1 MTSPY
6 PANSLD
12 SGAYGPIT
20 AALGPTNTGK
30 THLAVERM
38 LARSSGMIGLPLRLL
53 AREIY
58 DRVVKTKGEAA
69 AALITGEEKIIP
81 PSARYFICTAEA
93 MPVSKPVA
101 FMAIDEVQ
109 LAADPERGHVFT
121 DRMLNARGT
130 EETMILGSATM
141 SARIRELVPDA
152 EIITRER
159 FSQLSY
165 AGPSKLTRLPR
176 RSAIVAFSAESVY
189 AIAELLRRRRG
200 GAAVVMGGLSPRTR
214 NAQVE
219 LYQSGEVDF
228 LVATDAIGMGLN
240 MDIDHVAFAENRKF
254 DGRKTRHLRASEL
267 AQIAGRAGRF
277 RSDGTFG
284 ETGDCR
290 PFDPDVVEAIE
301 AHRFNPVERLSWRN
315 PDLDDSSLEAL
326 QYTLG
331 KPTPHPSLERVRE
344 SSDER
349 ALDVLSGD
357 HEVRERVTNPAMV
370 ERLWDCCR
378 LPDFR
383 KATIDAHARLIKSIF
398 MHLSTGK
405 GRLPNS
411 WMAGQLEKLDKT
423 AGDVDALAAR
433 LAHVRTWAYAAHRS
447 DWTEDPEHWRAESR
461 RVEDSLSDALHERL
475 MQRFVDRRTS
485 ALMKGLRDEKDMLAG
500 VSAEGDV
507 TVEGHYVGRLEGLVF
522 KPDAEG
528 KEAAAKA
535 LRSAAL
541 KALQP
546 ELNRRL
552 QAIARA
558 SVEAFSIDRAGQ
570 IFWQDEAIGR
580 LIAGPSLLQPGI
592 RLTGG
597 ELGSA
602 DQLTAARHAVQKR
615 IEEILK
621 AQLAPLFALKAGASD
636 EAVAGLARGV
646 LFRLYEAGGALPR
659 HEISEEI
666 RALGPPERRSLRQLG
681 VRIGEHMIYLPALVK
696 PAPAQHYALLR
707 ALEQGDI
714 DTGWMPGAG
723 LTSVANDRK
732 RARADYAAIGFQTCG
747 PRAVRF
753 DMLERLADE
762 IREGRKKSGK
772 SGFELTAPMTALLG
786 CSVEDLRGVLSALG
800 YRRVKKGE
808 DPEKLEGEV
817 WAPRRTARPDQKAD
831 GKTARPGEGKGP
843 AKDAGKHAGKGKGG
857 GRDSGRAKNDPS
869 RSRKPAKADKPI
881 DPDNPFAALAALK
894 VEAKAPPK
902 SAGKPKR
909 RRSRKPKSSAK
920 PNTAADTPANTP
932 TDTPTDPGNTSGNT
946 PEPAKTA
953 EAGNEHG

>member
-1 MTSPY
+1 MTSAI
-6 PANSLD
+6 PARGPAPGGES
-12 SGAYGPIT
+12 SAPIT

-38 LARSSGMIGLPLRLL
+38 LAHSSGMIGLPLRLL

-58 DRVVKTKGEAA
+58 DRVVKIKGEAA

-81 PSARYFICTAEA
+81 SSARYFICTAEA

-121 DRMLNARGT
+121 DRMLHARGT
-130 EETMILGSATM
+130 QETMILGSATM
-141 SARIRELVPDA
+141 TGQILDLVPDA
-152 EIITRER
+152 EIVTRER
-159 FSQLSY
+159 FSQLTY

-240 MDIDHVAFAENRKF
+240 MDIDHVAFAEARKF
-254 DGRKTRHLRASEL
+254 DGQKTRRLRPSEL
-267 AQIAGRAGRF
+267 SQIAGRAGRF

-301 AHRFNPVERLSWRN
+301 SHRFNPVERLSWRN
-315 PDLDDSSLEAL
+315 PDLDDSSLDAL
-326 QYTLG
+326 RYTLN
-331 KPTPHPSLERVRE
+331 KPTPHPALERVRE

-349 ALDVLSGD
+349 ALDVLAGD
-357 HEVRERVTNPAMV
+357 HEVRDRVTNPAMV

-383 KATIDAHARLIKSIF
+383 KATIDAHARLVKSIF
-398 MHLSTGK
+398 MHLSTGN

-447 DWTEDPEHWRAESR
+447 DWTQDPEHWRGETR
-461 RVEDSLSDALHERL
+461 RVEDNLSDALHERL

-485 ALMKGLRDEKDMLAG
+485 ALMKGLRDEKDLLAG

-507 TVEGHYVGRLEGLVF
+507 TVEGHYVGRLDGLVF

-552 QAIARA
+552 SALANA
-558 SVEAFSIDRAGQ
+558 SVETLSIDRAGQ
-570 IFWQDEAIGR
+570 VFWQDEVIGT
-580 LIAGPSLLQPGI
+580 LSKGHSLLQPGV

-602 DQLTAARHAVQKR
+602 DMLTAARHSVQSR
-615 IEEILK
+615 VEEIFRT
-621 AQLAPLFALKAGASD
+621 QLAPLFGLKTGANDPEIAGA
-636 EAVAGLARGV
+636 ARGV

-659 HEISEEI
+659 HEIAEEI
-666 RALGPPERRSLRQLG
+666 KALEQPERRALRQLG

-707 ALEQGDI
+707 ALEQDDL
-714 DTGWMPGAG
+714 DTSWMPGAG
-723 LTSVANDRK
+723 LTSVANDKTR
-732 RARADYAAIGFQTCG
+732 RRADYAAIGYQTCG

-762 IREGRKKSGK
+762 IRDGRKKSGK
-772 SGFELTAPMTALLG
+772 SGFELTAEMTALLG
-786 CSVEDLRGVLSALG
+786 SSVEDLRGVLSALG
-800 YRRVKKGE
+800 YRRVKKGA

-817 WAPRRTARPDQKAD
+817 WAPRRTARADDKAEPA
-831 GKTARPGEGKGP
+831 GTRSPKREGKPRG
-843 AKDAGKHAGKGKGG
+843 KDTQR
-857 GRDSGRAKNDPS
+857 GRPQASS
-869 RSRKPAKADKPI
+869 RGKPAPQPSEPDA
-881 DPDNPFAALAALK
+881 DNPFAVLAALK
-894 VEAKAPPK
+894 LDNAEPK
-902 SAGKPKR
+902 KSPKKSKR
-909 RRSRKPKSSAK
+909 RRSRKPK
-920 PNTAADTPANTP
+920 TDAAAAQTQ
-932 TDTPTDPGNTSGNT
+932 
-946 PEPAKTA
+946 PEPANDEKK
-953 EAGNEHG
+953 EPQS

>member
-1 MTSPY
+1 MTSAI
-6 PANSLD
+6 PARGPATGGES
-12 SGAYGPIT
+12 SAPIT

-38 LARSSGMIGLPLRLL
+38 LAHSSGMIGLPLRLL

-58 DRVVKTKGEAA
+58 DRVVNIKGEAA

-81 PSARYFICTAEA
+81 SSARYFICTAEA

-121 DRMLNARGT
+121 DRMLHARGT
-130 EETMILGSATM
+130 QETMILGSATM
-141 SARIRELVPDA
+141 TGQIRDLVPDA
-152 EIITRER
+152 EIVTRER
-159 FSQLSY
+159 FSQLTY

-240 MDIDHVAFAENRKF
+240 MDIDHVAFAEARKF
-254 DGRKTRHLRASEL
+254 DGQKTRRLRPSEL

-301 AHRFNPVERLSWRN
+301 SHRFNPVERLSWRN
-315 PDLDDSSLEAL
+315 PDLDDSSLDAL
-326 QYTLG
+326 QYTLN
-331 KPTPHPSLERVRE
+331 KPTPHPALERVRE

-349 ALDVLSGD
+349 ALDVLAGD
-357 HEVRERVTNPAMV
+357 HEVRDRVTNPAMV

-383 KATIDAHARLIKSIF
+383 KATIDAHARLVKSIF
-398 MHLSTGK
+398 MHLSTGN

-447 DWTEDPEHWRAESR
+447 DWTQDPEHWRGETR
-461 RVEDSLSDALHERL
+461 RVEDNLSDALHERL

-485 ALMKGLRDEKDMLAG
+485 ALMKGLRDEKDLLAG

-507 TVEGHYVGRLEGLVF
+507 TVEGHYVGRLDGLVF

-552 QAIARA
+552 SALANA
-558 SVEAFSIDRAGQ
+558 SVETLSIDRAGQ
-570 IFWQDEAIGR
+570 VFWQDEVIGT
-580 LIAGPSLLQPGI
+580 LSKGHSLLQPGV

-602 DQLTAARHAVQKR
+602 DMLTAARHSVQSR
-615 IEEILK
+615 VEEIFRT
-621 AQLAPLFALKAGASD
+621 QLAPLFGLKTGANDPEIAGA
-636 EAVAGLARGV
+636 ARGV

-659 HEISEEI
+659 HEIAEEI
-666 RALGPPERRSLRQLG
+666 KALEQPERRALRQLG

-707 ALEQGDI
+707 ALEQDDL
-714 DTGWMPGAG
+714 DTSWMPGAG
-723 LTSVANDRK
+723 LTSVANDKTR
-732 RARADYAAIGFQTCG
+732 RRADYAAIGYQTCG

-762 IREGRKKSGK
+762 IRDGRKKSGK
-772 SGFELTAPMTALLG
+772 SGFELTAEMTALLG
-786 CSVEDLRGVLSALG
+786 SSVEDLRGVLSALG
-800 YRRVKKGE
+800 YRRVKKGA

-817 WAPRRTARPDQKAD
+817 WAPRRAARADDKAEPA
-831 GKTARPGEGKGP
+831 GTRSPKREGKPRG
-843 AKDAGKHAGKGKGG
+843 KDTQR
-857 GRDSGRAKNDPS
+857 GRPQASS
-869 RSRKPAKADKPI
+869 RGKPAPQPSEPDA
-881 DPDNPFAALAALK
+881 DNPFAVLAALK
-894 VEAKAPPK
+894 LDNAEPK
-902 SAGKPKR
+902 KSPKKSKR
-909 RRSRKPKSSAK
+909 RRSRKPK
-920 PNTAADTPANTP
+920 TDAAAAQTQ
-932 TDTPTDPGNTSGNT
+932 
-946 PEPAKTA
+946 PEPANDEKK
-953 EAGNEHG
+953 EPQS